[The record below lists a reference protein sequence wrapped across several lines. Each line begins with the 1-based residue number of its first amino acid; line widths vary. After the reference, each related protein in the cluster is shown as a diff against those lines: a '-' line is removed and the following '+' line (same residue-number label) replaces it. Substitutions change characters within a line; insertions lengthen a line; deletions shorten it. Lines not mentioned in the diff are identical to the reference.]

1 VARTFNAGYYCRQ
14 FPSCVEQ
21 EIADLEFSRRDMYV
35 ANELSSGRLF
45 VTILGP
51 AAFPLNGRSEP
62 ERFSCPVW
70 WIVGGALATR
80 SPTTNASPLSLRFE
94 GPIVQIPSALES
106 RENLRPCSQMNPP

>member
-51 AAFPLNGRSEP
+51 RRVSVNGRSEP

-70 WIVGGALATR
+70 WIVGVRCHQVANDECVAVCPCDLKDQSSKFQAHSNHAKISGHALK
-80 SPTTNASPLSLRFE
+80 
-94 GPIVQIPSALES
+94 
-106 RENLRPCSQMNPP
+106 